1 MLAFTSAIEALR
13 LANAVVGYRAYVWH
27 VVTVGGEPIRAS

>member
-13 LANAVVGYRAYVWH
+13 LANAVVGYRAYDWH
-27 VVTVGGEPIRAS
+27 IVRVGGEPLS